1 MAIIAF
7 SKKQFEKDIGKI
19 DEKMQNKIALFG
31 TPVENVTSDEIQIE
45 VFPNRPDMLS
55 YQGFKRGFL
64 AYLGK
69 KTGLKNYKL
78 NSPEKDYIVK
88 VDSSVS
94 KIRPYTVCAV
104 VKELKFDN
112 EKIKEIIEI
121 QEKIHFT
128 LGRKRKKLAIGIYP
142 LEKIKFPITYKALK
156 PAEIRFVPLE
166 SEKEMNGLEILKN
179 HPTGK
184 EYAHLLKGMEKFP
197 VFIDAENKILSMPP
211 IINSAETGRITEE
224 TRDVFIEC
232 SGFEL
237 NILKKCI
244 NIISTC
250 LCDMGGKIYQMEIFY
265 NGKKQI
271 TPDLK
276 PEEMK
281 ISLEN
286 TNKFLGV
293 DLSEKEIKKLFE
305 LMGHEYKSSSV
316 KIPAWRT
323 DIMHEVDLIEDVAI
337 AYGYDKFVP
346 EIPEI
351 STIGEESPREKIKRK
366 FSEILTG
373 LGFLEVCNYHLTNKE
388 NQFGKMKTQEE
399 GAIKVTDSKTEYNM
413 LRKNLSH
420 FIMKIF
426 SENIDVEYPQ
436 KIFEIGRVFSED
448 EKSNPVES
456 ESLSIGISP
465 GNFTDIRQVVENFFE
480 SLGIEIELK
489 ETEKF
494 PVWFISGRV
503 AEVHIGKK
511 SLGFL
516 GEIHPSILRN
526 WKIKMPVGL
535 LEINL
540 EEIFEVLEGK

>member
-197 VFIDAENKILSMPP
+197 VFIDAKNKILSMPP
-211 IINSAETGRITEE
+211 IINSAETGRIYY
-224 TRDVFIEC
+224 RGHAQNLIF
-232 SGFEL
+232 G
-237 NILKKCI
+237 I
-244 NIISTC
+244 N
-250 LCDMGGKIYQMEIFY
+250 K
-265 NGKKQI
+265 
-271 TPDLK
+271 
-276 PEEMK
+276 
-281 ISLEN
+281 
-286 TNKFLGV
+286 
-293 DLSEKEIKKLFE
+293 
-305 LMGHEYKSSSV
+305 H
-316 KIPAWRT
+316 
-323 DIMHEVDLIEDVAI
+323 
-337 AYGYDKFVP
+337 
-346 EIPEI
+346 
-351 STIGEESPREKIKRK
+351 RK
-366 FSEILTG
+366 FFHAFQKMCIFFSRWMILQDFQTI
-373 LGFLEVCNYHLTNKE
+373 HLL
-388 NQFGKMKTQEE
+388 F
-399 GAIKVTDSKTEYNM
+399 
-413 LRKNLSH
+413 
-420 FIMKIF
+420 
-426 SENIDVEYPQ
+426 
-436 KIFEIGRVFSED
+436 
-448 EKSNPVES
+448 
-456 ESLSIGISP
+456 
-465 GNFTDIRQVVENFFE
+465 
-480 SLGIEIELK
+480 
-489 ETEKF
+489 
-494 PVWFISGRV
+494 
-503 AEVHIGKK
+503 
-511 SLGFL
+511 
-516 GEIHPSILRN
+516 
-526 WKIKMPVGL
+526 
-535 LEINL
+535 
-540 EEIFEVLEGK
+540 